1 MICHNF
7 FPDLYLEGFMQ
18 DFLRRGF
25 FKKVIDF
32 TLMSQWLEKVTI
44 FTAETV

>member
-1 MICHNF
+1 
-7 FPDLYLEGFMQ
+7 MQ

-25 FKKVIDF
+25 FEKVIDF
-32 TLMSQWLEKVTI
+32 TLISQWLEKVII

>member
-1 MICHNF
+1 
-7 FPDLYLEGFMQ
+7 MQ

-25 FKKVIDF
+25 FEKVIDC
-32 TLMSQWLEKVTI
+32 TLMSQWLEKVII